1 MPALIWAGFLLSLL
15 VLMGVARF
23 SLWGAM
29 AAAAL
34 LLGLFTLPLGALGA
48 ALWEVLGD
56 PSVMLLALAVSFIPL
71 IGGALEKNGY
81 MASLVANL
89 RIGRRAFY
97 GLSPAILGMLPM
109 PGGALL
115 SSPLLERAGGAPPEL
130 RAAAN
135 VWFRH
140 ALLLV
145 YPISSSLI
153 ATSKLA
159 GLDVWQVIPY
169 QFPALVLAVAL
180 GYVFLLRRVQGD
192 MEYEDEFSPA
202 GLLVPLGVI
211 LVAPAL
217 DFALKRA
224 VSLPVPEIATLTGVG
239 VSLILAGRG
248 LRPAEWA
255 ELARRARPWRFGLIV
270 VGMFLYIA
278 VFQRSGAPDLMA
290 TLPLSPQVLGVGLAA
305 FLGLA
310 TGRIQAPASIVIPVY
325 LAQQGPMSPWAF
337 AVVYFSVYIGYIL
350 SPVHPCVSVSVE
362 YAGTTLGRTLRTL
375 LCSSLVALSLAALAG
390 LWLL

>member
-1 MPALIWAGFLLSLL
+1 
-15 VLMGVARF
+15 
-23 SLWGAM
+23 
-29 AAAAL
+29 
-34 LLGLFTLPLGALGA
+34 
-48 ALWEVLGD
+48 
-56 PSVMLLALAVSFIPL
+56 
-71 IGGALEKNGY
+71 
-81 MASLVANL
+81 
-89 RIGRRAFY
+89 
-97 GLSPAILGMLPM
+97 
-109 PGGALL
+109 
-115 SSPLLERAGGAPPEL
+115 
-130 RAAAN
+130 

-180 GYVFLLRRVQGD
+180 GYVFLLRRVQGG
-192 MEYEDEFSPA
+192 MKYEGEFSPA
-202 GLLVPLGVI
+202 GLLVPLGII

-239 VSLILAGRG
+239 VSLVLAGRG

-278 VFQRSGAPDLMA
+278 VFQRSGAPGLMA

-375 LCSSLVALSLAALAG
+375 LHPSLVALSLAALAG